1 MEEEYIMKDSIVI
14 NGKCYKLIQGD
25 NNQTKFITKFYD
37 KPIDTLCVTETELLY
52 IPSNE
57 WMKIDKKTLECFIKA
72 FRIVGYDLNK
82 YNESIYFAI
91 YKPTKF
97 DVDTDTLSELIKSR
111 EWTLF

>member
-1 MEEEYIMKDSIVI
+1 MEEEYIMKDNIVI

-25 NNQTKFITKFYD
+25 NNETTFITKFYD

-57 WMKIDKKTLECFIKA
+57 WLKIDKKTLECFIKA

-82 YNESIYFAI
+82 YDGSIYIAEC
-91 YKPTKF
+91 KPTKF
-97 DVDTDTLSELIKSR
+97 DVDAYTLSELIKSR
-111 EWTLF
+111 ELILF